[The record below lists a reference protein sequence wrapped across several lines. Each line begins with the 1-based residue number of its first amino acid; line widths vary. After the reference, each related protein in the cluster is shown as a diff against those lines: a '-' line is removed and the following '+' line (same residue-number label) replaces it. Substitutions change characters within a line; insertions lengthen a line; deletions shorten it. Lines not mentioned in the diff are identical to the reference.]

1 MKPKLL
7 LCLALVLSGGFAT
20 QCTYGY
26 EVEYQ
31 INHTNLTNDFSFLQI
46 SAARIHYTNNET
58 VFFTVIVTPKV
69 KQQSEHF
76 EGHLGISDSHG
87 FIAATLV
94 EAKARSKSIAFQ
106 FLVSAKYL
114 ETSEFKIEEIAGEF
128 ASPTDY
134 CFNLKEFADE
144 K

>member
-1 MKPKLL
+1 
-7 LCLALVLSGGFAT
+7 
-20 QCTYGY
+20 
-26 EVEYQ
+26 
-31 INHTNLTNDFSFLQI
+31 
-46 SAARIHYTNNET
+46 